1 MSTATIPP
9 AAPALISAEEF
20 LKLHGDVSGIE
31 LVKGRIVR
39 LPMPGLHH
47 GRVCFKA
54 AFLIGDFVMHRDLGQ
69 IMTNDSFVHAG
80 SNPDSVRGADVCY
93 FSYARLPKDEPCPTG
108 AAEVSPNLVV
118 EVRSPS
124 DRSREVQEKVD
135 EYLEAGV
142 DVVLVLDPSLESATV
157 FRKTSEDRLSS
168 RDELTLP
175 DVLPGFGILVRKF
188 FE

>member
-1 MSTATIPP
+1 MSSATIPS
-9 AAPALISAEEF
+9 AAPALMTAEVF
-20 LKLHGDVSGIE
+20 LKLHGDDSGIE

-47 GRVCFKA
+47 GRVCFTT
-54 AFLIGDFVMHRDLGQ
+54 AFLLGDFVMQRDLGQ

-135 EYLEAGV
+135 VYLKAGV
-142 DVVLVLDPSLESATV
+142 DVVLVLDPALESATV

-175 DVLPGFGILVRKF
+175 DVLPGFSVLVRKF